1 MRIKYA
7 TKRRLNGIIFIL
19 PWLIGFIFFF
29 IIPIINTIIYSFN
42 NVSVRETGGMELQAS
57 GFQNYIDLFKVE
69 VTTQNQPILRLL
81 IEENQ
86 KILVNVPLIVIF
98 SLFLALIINA
108 KFKGR
113 AIVRVIFFLPIILGL
128 DIVSSMLFINN
139 TGLDSAS
146 AEAVQT
152 VTAFTNTS
160 ISDVLLKYAGL
171 PIEIAQFIQ
180 DALKNISMI
189 ISKSGVQV
197 LIFLAGL
204 QSISPSLYEVARIE
218 GATEYETFW
227 KVTIPATANITFF
240 VSIYTL
246 IDMFLNS
253 PITKE
258 IYNFAFLKSKIG
270 VGSALS
276 VLFVLNEIVFL
287 FLISLFLKKVVKLD
301 YGKY

>member
-29 IIPIINTIIYSFN
+29 VIPIINTIIYSFN

-146 AEAVQT
+146 AEAMQA

-160 ISDVLLKYAGL
+160 ISDILLKYAGL

>member
-29 IIPIINTIIYSFN
+29 IIPIINTVIYSFN

-57 GFQNYIDLFKVE
+57 GFQNYINLFKLE

-146 AEAVQT
+146 VEAMQS

-160 ISDVLLKYAGL
+160 ISDILLKYAGL

>member
-146 AEAVQT
+146 AEAMQS

-160 ISDVLLKYAGL
+160 ISDILLKYAGL

>member
-7 TKRRLNGIIFIL
+7 TKRRLNGIVFIL
-19 PWLIGFIFFF
+19 PWLIGFTFFF
-29 IIPIINTIIYSFN
+29 IIPIINTVIYSFN
-42 NVSVRETGGMELQAS
+42 KVSVKETGGMALDYVGMA
-57 GFQNYIDLFKVE
+57 NYVDLFKTE
-69 VTTQNQPILRLL
+69 VTTQNQQILRLL
-81 IEENQ
+81 VEENQ
-86 KILVNVPLIVIF
+86 RILVNVPLIVIF

-113 AIVRVIFFLPIILGL
+113 ALVRVIFFLPIILGI
-128 DIVSSMLFINN
+128 DVVSSMLFAKPP
-139 TGLDSAS
+139 G
-146 AEAVQT
+146 AVEGA
-152 VTAFTNTS
+152 TAQMALNAFDKTS
-160 ISDVLLKYAGL
+160 IADILLKYTGL
-171 PIEIAQFIQ
+171 PIQIAQFIQ

-227 KVTIPATANITFF
+227 KVTVPSMANITFF
-240 VSIYTL
+240 ISVYTL

-253 PITKE
+253 SITKE

-276 VLFVLNEIVFL
+276 VVFVLNEMVFL
-287 FLISLFLKKVVKLD
+287 FIISLFLKKVVKLD

>member
-29 IIPIINTIIYSFN
+29 IIPIINTVIYSFN

-57 GFQNYIDLFKVE
+57 GFQNYINLFKLE

-146 AEAVQT
+146 VEAMQT

-160 ISDVLLKYAGL
+160 ISDILLKYAGL

>member
-29 IIPIINTIIYSFN
+29 IIPIINTVIYSFN

-57 GFQNYIDLFKVE
+57 GFQNYINLFKVE

-146 AEAVQT
+146 VEAMQS

-160 ISDVLLKYAGL
+160 ISDILLKYAGL

>member
-29 IIPIINTIIYSFN
+29 IIPIINTVIYSFN

-57 GFQNYIDLFKVE
+57 GFQNYINLFKVE

-146 AEAVQT
+146 VEAMQS

-160 ISDVLLKYAGL
+160 ISDILLKYAGL

-287 FLISLFLKKVVKLD
+287 LLISLFLKKVVKLD

>member
-29 IIPIINTIIYSFN
+29 IIPIINTVIYSFN

-57 GFQNYIDLFKVE
+57 GFQNYINLFKLE

-146 AEAVQT
+146 VEAMQS

-160 ISDVLLKYAGL
+160 ISDILLKYAGL
-171 PIEIAQFIQ
+171 PIEIAKFIQ
-180 DALKNISMI
+180 NALKNISMI

>member
-7 TKRRLNGIIFIL
+7 TKRRLNGIVFIL
-19 PWLIGFIFFF
+19 PWLIGFTFFF
-29 IIPIINTIIYSFN
+29 IIPIINTVIYSFN
-42 NVSVRETGGMELQAS
+42 KVSVKETGGMALDYVGMA
-57 GFQNYIDLFKVE
+57 NYVDLFKTE
-69 VTTQNQPILRLL
+69 VTTQNQQILRLL
-81 IEENQ
+81 VEENQ
-86 KILVNVPLIVIF
+86 RILVNVPLIVIF

-113 AIVRVIFFLPIILGL
+113 ALVRVIFFLPIILGI
-128 DIVSSMLFINN
+128 DVVSSMLFAKPP
-139 TGLDSAS
+139 G
-146 AEAVQT
+146 AVEGA
-152 VTAFTNTS
+152 TAQMALNAFNKTS
-160 ISDVLLKYAGL
+160 IADILLKYTGL
-171 PIEIAQFIQ
+171 PIQIAQFIQ

-227 KVTIPATANITFF
+227 KVTVPSMANITFF
-240 VSIYTL
+240 ISVYTL

-253 PITKE
+253 SITKE

-276 VLFVLNEIVFL
+276 VVFVLNEMVFL
-287 FLISLFLKKVVKLD
+287 FIISLFLKKVVKLD

>member
-7 TKRRLNGIIFIL
+7 TKRRLNGVVFIL
-19 PWLIGFIFFF
+19 PWLIGFTFFF
-29 IIPIINTIIYSFN
+29 IIPIINTVIYSFN
-42 NVSVRETGGMELQAS
+42 QVSVKETGGMALDPVGIS
-57 GFQNYIDLFKVE
+57 NYVNLFKTE
-69 VTTQNQPILRLL
+69 VTTQNQQILRLL
-81 IEENQ
+81 VEENQ
-86 KILVNVPLIVIF
+86 RILVNVPLIVIF

-113 AIVRVIFFLPIILGL
+113 ALVRVIFFLPIILGI
-128 DIVSSMLFINN
+128 DVVSSMLFAKPPGAVEGA
-139 TGLDSAS
+139 TAQMALD
-146 AEAVQT
+146 
-152 VTAFTNTS
+152 AFDKTS
-160 ISDVLLKYAGL
+160 IADILLKYTGL
-171 PIEIAQFIQ
+171 PIQIAQFIQ

-227 KVTIPATANITFF
+227 KVTVPSMANITFF
-240 VSIYTL
+240 ISVYTL

-253 PITKE
+253 SITKE

-276 VLFVLNEIVFL
+276 VVFVLNEMVFL
-287 FLISLFLKKVVKLD
+287 FIISLFLKKVVKLD

>member
-86 KILVNVPLIVIF
+86 KILVSVPLIVIF

-146 AEAVQT
+146 VEAMQS

-160 ISDVLLKYAGL
+160 ISDILLKYAGL